1 MGMWDIIQQP
11 NGYSASRVTD
21 QRSSCEPWPIMPL
34 YCPSVLLHIP
44 ENIVNSEVKDC
55 FHFVIN

>member
-11 NGYSASRVTD
+11 NGYCASCVTN
-21 QRSSCEPWPIMPL
+21 QRSSCEPWPTMPL
-34 YCPSVLLHIP
+34 YCQSMLLHIP